1 MVQTLSLI
9 LLLIFSDVVDSLL
22 GTFAEAL
29 DTKNFLVAR
38 GILDKKLSMPNQS
51 QEYVTF
57 LTVINR
63 KPWDEIESV
72 INCCGPCKI
81 IPLSFYLTKDTQNT
95 TLFHTLAKEPKSI
108 ELMQNIFCQDQ
119 DLAIKEVIV
128 TKTRSLPTPL
138 EVAINKKNF
147 EFISK
152 SLLKTHS
159 GYLYYIDGYKKW
171 NRSSQTTVIDI
182 KRTTL
187 KNAIEWHWSHTSE
200 IRGLSTIFNFT
211 PKKHKIR
218 KVGYFQLA

>member
-1 MVQTLSLI
+1 MGLYGLYGAN
-9 LLLIFSDVVDSLL
+9 FSGVVDSLL

-119 DLAIKEVIV
+119 DLKIKEVIV

-138 EVAINKKNF
+138 EVAINKKNY

-152 SLLKTHS
+152 SLLKTYFYNELHNFKTRVKFIFITRLHFFALL
-159 GYLYYIDGYKKW
+159 LY
-171 NRSSQTTVIDI
+171 
-182 KRTTL
+182 
-187 KNAIEWHWSHTSE
+187 
-200 IRGLSTIFNFT
+200 IFSFYRA
-211 PKKHKIR
+211 H
-218 KVGYFQLA
+218 

>member
-9 LLLIFSDVVDSLL
+9 NLLLFLDVVDSLL
-22 GTFAEAL
+22 GAFAEAL
-29 DTKNFLVAR
+29 DTKNFFVAR
-38 GILDKKLSMPNQS
+38 SILDKKLSMPNQS
-51 QEYVTF
+51 QGYVTF
-57 LTVINR
+57 LTLLNR

-138 EVAINKKNF
+138 EVAINKKNY

-152 SLLKTHS
+152 SLSKTYFYNELHNFKT
-159 GYLYYIDGYKKW
+159 GVKFIFIIRLHFFALLLYI
-171 NRSSQTTVIDI
+171 
-182 KRTTL
+182 
-187 KNAIEWHWSHTSE
+187 
-200 IRGLSTIFNFT
+200 LSFYRA
-211 PKKHKIR
+211 H
-218 KVGYFQLA
+218 

>member
-63 KPWDEIESV
+63 KPWHEIESV
-72 INCCGPCKI
+72 INCHGPCKI

-95 TLFHTLAKEPKSI
+95 TLCHTLAKEPKSI

-119 DLAIKEVIV
+119 DLKIKEVIV

-138 EVAINKKNF
+138 EVAINKKNY

-152 SLLKTHS
+152 SLLKTYFYNELHNFKTCVKFIFITRLHFFALL
-159 GYLYYIDGYKKW
+159 LY
-171 NRSSQTTVIDI
+171 
-182 KRTTL
+182 
-187 KNAIEWHWSHTSE
+187 
-200 IRGLSTIFNFT
+200 IFFLLQGSLTMNWLNSVM
-211 PKKHKIR
+211 P
-218 KVGYFQLA
+218 